1 MSQDFNRRQFH
12 RLAVASLASGAV
24 AGPLSV
30 APLRAAEDAMLRVRL
45 QGDIGNLDPARIF
58 QIENQTVAGNIYNGL
73 VKYDDAT
80 GEIKADLAERW
91 DIAPDAK
98 TYTFHLRSGV
108 TWHKGYG
115 PFTADD
121 VKFSFERVLDPK
133 TTSSYRSLLEGVS
146 VEVIDPVTVRIS
158 LDKPNARFLHKV
170 SAYNQG
176 WLVSRKAV
184 AEIGHQAYA
193 LRPIGTGP
201 FVFEKWTP
209 GVEVRLLAN
218 PDYFGGKPKLAG
230 IVFRVIKDE
239 TAASIALTN
248 GEIDVFFG
256 MQQPEVIAKLQQTAG
271 VKVETRAASYVMNLV
286 MNTRMKPLDNPAVRK
301 AVAHAIDRNALITGF
316 FKDTKLPALTALT
329 SSFPEFTDDV
339 PRYEFDPD
347 KARAL
352 LKSAGTGPFEIQ
364 LAVPAVS
371 PFDKIVIPIAD
382 NLSAVGFTP
391 KINALERG
399 TYLAARN
406 KGALMTCVTGV
417 AGPTDADN
425 PLMALYSKGAFPP
438 GLNTAQYDGAE
449 DLFAK
454 LQNENDPAQR
464 LPIYHALQKRTMADL
479 PTLPLYTVTVYVA
492 TGPKVQGLVQN
503 ALATL
508 NCYSIS
514 LAA

>member
-1 MSQDFNRRQFH
+1 MIERLSRRQFNQF
-12 RLAVASLASGAV
+12 AV
-24 AGPLSV
+24 AGLAGTLASPALV
-30 APLRAAEDAMLRVRL
+30 AAARAAEDTVLRVRL

-80 GEIKADLAERW
+80 GAIVPDLATRW
-91 DIAPDAK
+91 DISDDAK
-98 TYTFHLRSGV
+98 VFTFHLRPGV
-108 TWHKGYG
+108 SWHKGYG
-115 PFTADD
+115 PFSADD
-121 VKFSFERVLDPK
+121 VKFSIERVLDPA
-133 TTSSYRSLLEGVS
+133 TNSSYRAQYEGVT
-146 VEVIDPVTVRIS
+146 VEVVDPTTVR
-158 LDKPNARFLHKV
+158 LVLERPNPRLLHRV

-184 AEIGHQAYA
+184 TEIGHQAYA

-209 GVEVRLLAN
+209 GLEVRLSAN
-218 PDYFGGKPKLAG
+218 PDYFGGKPKLDG
-230 IVFRVIKDE
+230 LLFRVIKDE

-248 GEIDVFFG
+248 GEIDVFFS
-256 MQQPEVIAKLQQTAG
+256 MQQPEVIDKLKQTPG
-271 VKVETRAASYVMNLV
+271 IRVETRPASYVMNLV
-286 MNTRMKPLDNPAVRK
+286 MNTRVKPLDNLQVRQ
-301 AVAHAIDRNALITGF
+301 AVAYGVDRGALISGF
-316 FKDTKLPALTALT
+316 FRNTKLPASTALT
-329 SSFPEFTDDV
+329 SAFPEFTDDV
-339 PRYEFDPD
+339 THYPYDPD

-352 LKSAGTGPFEIQ
+352 LKAAGPGPYEIQ

-391 KINALERG
+391 KIMPLERG

-406 KGALMTCVTGV
+406 KGTLMTCVTGV
-417 AGPTDADN
+417 AGPADADN
-425 PLMALYSKGAFPP
+425 PLMALYAKSSFPP
-438 GLNTAQYDGAE
+438 GLNTARYDGAE
-449 DLFAK
+449 DLFAQ
-454 LQNENDPAQR
+454 LQVEQDPAKR
-464 LPIYHALQKRTMADL
+464 LALYHQIQQRTMVDL

-492 TGPKVQGLVQN
+492 MGAKVQGLVQN

-508 NCYSIS
+508 NCASIS

>member
-1 MSQDFNRRQFH
+1 MIERLSRRQFNTF
-12 RLAVASLASGAV
+12 AV
-24 AGPLSV
+24 AGLAGTLASPSFL
-30 APLRAAEDAMLRVRL
+30 APARAAESAVLRVRL

-73 VKYDDAT
+73 VKYDDAS
-80 GEIKADLAERW
+80 GDIIPDLAERW
-91 DIAPDAK
+91 DVSDDAK
-98 TYTFHLRSGV
+98 VFTFHLRPGV
-108 TWHKGYG
+108 LWHKGYG

-121 VKFSFERVLDPK
+121 VKFSVERVLDPA
-133 TTSSYRSLLEGVS
+133 TSSSYRGQFEGVS
-146 VEVIDPVTVRIS
+146 VEAVDATTARIS
-158 LDKPNARFLHKV
+158 LDKPNPRFLHRV

-184 AEIGHQAYA
+184 TEIGHQAYA

-209 GVEVRLLAN
+209 GLEVRLSAN
-218 PDYFGGKPKLAG
+218 PDYFAGKPKLDG
-230 IVFRVIKDE
+230 ILFRVIKDE

-256 MQQPEVIAKLQQTAG
+256 MQQPEVIDKLTKTPGIRVQ
-271 VKVETRAASYVMNLV
+271 TRAASYVMNLV
-286 MNTRMKPLDNPAVRK
+286 MNTKIKPLDNLQVRQ
-301 AVAHAIDRNALITGF
+301 ALAYAIDRNSLISGF
-316 FKDTKLPALTALT
+316 FRNTKLPASTALT
-329 SSFPEFTDDV
+329 SAFPEFTDDV
-339 PRYEFDPD
+339 MHYPYDPD

-352 LKSAGTGPFEIQ
+352 LKAAGPGPYEIQ

-391 KINALERG
+391 KIAPLERG

-406 KGALMTCVTGV
+406 KGTLMTCVTGV

-425 PLMALYSKGAFPP
+425 PLTALYAKSSFPP
-438 GLNTAQYDGAE
+438 GLNTAHYEGAE

-454 LQNENDPAQR
+454 LRVEQDPAKR
-464 LPIYHALQKRTMADL
+464 MAVYHQIQQRTMVDL

-514 LAA
+514 VGA